1 MTTNRSSN
9 PYMFSFLTSLYIS
22 IAGHLVKN
30 LDELLEINCYG
41 SCFIKKLFDIF
52 FSFDSLLNTI
62 IIFIICFIVLQIR
75 MEKMFFKRIK
85 QIYNDLEFKTQSV
98 ISTSSIVSDMDSLME
113 DVGEFVKIKKTE
125 IDSLKSRDAY
135 RKEFVGNV
143 AHELKT
149 PLFSIQGYISNLLD
163 GALRDEVLLKK
174 YLKRADKSVE
184 RLTYI
189 VQDLDLITQIESS
202 NLKLNLKSFDIVKL
216 IREIIEDLE
225 INAQKKKINLIVDV
239 PKNKK
244 FIVFADRIRI
254 QQVLI
259 NLITNSINYGSVKGT
274 TEIGIK
280 SQYDKYLI
288 RITDNGEGISDENLP
303 RLFERFFRADVSRSR
318 MHGGSGLGLAIVKH
332 IIDAHNENIF
342 VQSTIGIGSEFSF
355 TLKKTQKKIK

>member
-9 PYMFSFLTSLYIS
+9 PYIFSFLTSLYIS

-113 DVGEFVKIKKTE
+113 DVGEFKKKKKTE

-174 YLKRADKSVE
+174 YFKRADKSVE

-189 VQDLDLITQIESS
+189 VKDLDLITQIESS

-225 INAQKKKINLIVDV
+225 INAQKKKINLIVEV

-259 NLITNSINYGSVKGT
+259 NFGSVKGNK
-274 TEIGIK
+274 EIGIK

-355 TLKKTQKKIK
+355 TLKKK

>member
-1 MTTNRSSN
+1 M
-9 PYMFSFLTSLYIS
+9 
-22 IAGHLVKN
+22 
-30 LDELLEINCYG
+30 
-41 SCFIKKLFDIF
+41 
-52 FSFDSLLNTI
+52 
-62 IIFIICFIVLQIR
+62 
-75 MEKMFFKRIK
+75 
-85 QIYNDLEFKTQSV
+85 
-98 ISTSSIVSDMDSLME
+98 
-113 DVGEFVKIKKTE
+113 
-125 IDSLKSRDAY
+125 KSRDAY

-149 PLFSIQGYISNLLD
+149 PLFSIQCYISNLLD

-202 NLKLNLKSFDIVKL
+202 NLKLILKSFDIVKL

-280 SQYDKYLI
+280 SQFDKYLI

-355 TLKKTQKKIK
+355 TLKKNTKK

>member
-9 PYMFSFLTSLYIS
+9 PYIFSFFTALYIS

-41 SCFIKKLFDIF
+41 RCFIKKLFDIF

-98 ISTSSIVSDMDSLME
+98 ISTSSIVSDMDSLMA

-202 NLKLNLKSFDIVKL
+202 NLKLNLKSFDVVKL

-225 INAQKKKINLIVDV
+225 INAQKKKINLIFDV

-244 FIVFADRIRI
+244 FIVFAS
-254 QQVLI
+254 
-259 NLITNSINYGSVKGT
+259 N
-274 TEIGIK
+274 
-280 SQYDKYLI
+280 YDKYLI
-288 RITDNGEGISDENLP
+288 KITDNGEGISDENLP
-303 RLFERFFRADVSRSR
+303 RLFERFFRADISRSR
-318 MHGGSGLGLAIVKH
+318 IHGGSGLGLAIVKH
-332 IIDAHNENIF
+332 IMDAHNENIF

-355 TLKKTQKKIK
+355 TLKKTKNN